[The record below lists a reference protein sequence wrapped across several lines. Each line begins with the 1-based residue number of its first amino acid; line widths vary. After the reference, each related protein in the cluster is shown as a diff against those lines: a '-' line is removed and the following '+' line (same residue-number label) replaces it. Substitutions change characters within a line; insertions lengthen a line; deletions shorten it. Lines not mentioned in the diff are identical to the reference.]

1 MSLLVFGST
10 ALDSI
15 STPKKKNPRLLG
27 GSGSHAAVAASF
39 FVSPKLIGVVGTD
52 FPRKYMTLF
61 EKHKV
66 NLKGV
71 KVREGRTFHW
81 AGEYE
86 VNMNNRR
93 TLSTELGVVE
103 GYSPV
108 LPAAHRKAKYVL
120 LANNPPGAQ
129 EAIIDQ
135 LDKPKFIVADTMD
148 LWMNV
153 AMDDLRSL
161 LKRVDMLVLN
171 DSEARQL
178 TGDDNVVSALPKL
191 HKFGPR
197 YVIVKKGEH
206 GAILSSKKGL
216 FVAPAFPLEKV
227 EDPTGAGDS
236 FVGAMVGYLAK
247 TGGSIDVNIRKAIL
261 YGSVVASFCCEGF
274 GLNRTTKTTR
284 TEINKRLRE
293 LEKITRVGGAITVD
307 VLSPARRGDRGRLG
321 QPSLP
326 CQSPNSPRASST
338 SLAWS
343 ATLTLGQTFW
353 TTPSALMRKVIR
365 LMPRKVRPMND
376 LLPHTP

>member
-15 STPKKKNPRLLG
+15 ITPKKKNLRLLG

-39 FVSPKLIGVVGTD
+39 FAAPKLIGVVGTD
-52 FPRKYMTLF
+52 FPRKYISLL
-61 EKHKV
+61 ERHKV
-66 NLKGV
+66 NLRGLKI
-71 KVREGRTFHW
+71 REGKTFHW

-108 LPAAHRKAKYVL
+108 LPAAHRKAKYIL

-129 EAIIDQ
+129 EAIIEQ
-135 LDKPKFIVADTMD
+135 LDKPKFVVADTMD
-148 LWMNV
+148 LWMNI
-153 AMDDLRSL
+153 AMNDLLSL

-178 TGDDNVVSALPKL
+178 TGDENVVSALPKL
-191 HKFGPR
+191 HKLGPK

-206 GAILSSKKGL
+206 GSILSSRRGL
-216 FVAPAFPLEKV
+216 FVAPAFPLAKV

-236 FVGAMVGYLAK
+236 FVGAMAGYLAK
-247 TGGSIDVNIRKAIL
+247 TGGSVDANIRKAIL

-284 TEINKRLRE
+284 SEINQRLRA
-293 LEKITRVGGAITVD
+293 LEKMTRA
-307 VLSPARRGDRGRLG
+307 
-321 QPSLP
+321 
-326 CQSPNSPRASST
+326 
-338 SLAWS
+338 
-343 ATLTLGQTFW
+343 
-353 TTPSALMRKVIR
+353 
-365 LMPRKVRPMND
+365 
-376 LLPHTP
+376 